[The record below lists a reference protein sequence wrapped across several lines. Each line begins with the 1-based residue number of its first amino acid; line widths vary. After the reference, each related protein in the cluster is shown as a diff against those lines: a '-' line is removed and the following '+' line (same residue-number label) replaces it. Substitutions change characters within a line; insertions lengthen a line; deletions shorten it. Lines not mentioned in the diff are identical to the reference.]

1 MKDKV
6 LPPHYPR
13 QFWLM
18 FAGLIL
24 STLGTTMIW
33 PFLMIYASETLALP
47 LAAVASLMTVNA
59 TAGLLSSIVAGPI
72 IDRLGRKGVMVVGL
86 IGNGLCYFMLSK
98 AHSYSA
104 FALILGASGLFSPL
118 YRVGTDAMM
127 ADLFP
132 VEKRADAFALLRM
145 ARNIGV
151 ATGPAIGGFVLAQ
164 SYTIGLYGAA
174 AGLAIYG
181 VMLLVFARE
190 TIPAEVTAAASS
202 LRDQLKG
209 YWQALRDKP
218 FIGLVGA
225 FTLVQMTT
233 SLIWVLLSV
242 YVKTGFGISEQRYG
256 WLATTNALMVVFL
269 QVLITRQTQRH
280 PALKVM
286 RWGAMFYI
294 VAPLLIAFSTG
305 YWGFWLAMVV
315 MTLGELIVVP
325 TASARAANLAPV
337 EMRGRYMSLY
347 GLTWNLASGISPVMG
362 GLLSD
367 TLGPQAPWF
376 GGAVMGVLA
385 VLAFWFLQVRSGRK
399 TGEIL

>member
-1 MKDKV
+1 MKNKV
-6 LPPHYPR
+6 LLTQYPR

-59 TAGLLSSIVAGPI
+59 AAGLISSIVAGPI

-86 IGNGLCYFMLSK
+86 IGNGLCYFLLSM
-98 AHSYSA
+98 AHSYGA

-132 VEKRADAFALLRM
+132 SEKRADAFALLRM

-174 AGLAIYG
+174 AGLSIYG

-202 LRDQLKG
+202 LRDQLQG

-269 QVLITRQTQRH
+269 QVMITRQTQRH

-294 VAPLLIAFSTG
+294 IAPLLIAFSTG

-347 GLTWNLASGISPVMG
+347 GLTWNLATGISPVVG

-376 GGAVMGVLA
+376 GGAVTGALA
-385 VLAFWFLQVRSGRK
+385 VLAFWFLQARSGRK
-399 TGEIL
+399 PAEIL

>member
-1 MKDKV
+1 
-6 LPPHYPR
+6 
-13 QFWLM
+13 M
-18 FAGLIL
+18 FVGLIL

-33 PFLMIYASETLALP
+33 PFLMIYASETLGLP
-47 LAAVASLMTVNA
+47 LAAIASLMTVNA
-59 TAGLLSSIVAGPI
+59 TAGLISSIVAGPI

-86 IGNGLCYFMLSK
+86 IGNGLCYFLLST
-98 AHSYSA
+98 AHSYGA

-118 YRVGTDAMM
+118 YRVGTDAML

-174 AGLAIYG
+174 AGLGIYG
-181 VMLLVFARE
+181 LMLLAFARE
-190 TIPAEVTAAASS
+190 TIPAEVTGKAST
-202 LRDQLKG
+202 LRDQLAG

-218 FIGLVGA
+218 FMGLVGA

-269 QVLITRQTQRH
+269 QVWITRRTQRK

-286 RWGAMFYI
+286 RWGAVFYI
-294 VAPLLIAFSTG
+294 FAPLLIAFSTG

-337 EMRGRYMSLY
+337 DMRGRYMSLY

-367 TLGPQAPWF
+367 TLGARAPWF
-376 GGAVMGVLA
+376 GGAVTGALA
-385 VLAFWFLQVRSGRK
+385 MLAFWWLQARAGRRA
-399 TGEIL
+399 EDNS

>member
-1 MKDKV
+1 MTRKT
-6 LPPHYPR
+6 LSTSYPR

-18 FAGLIL
+18 FVGLIL

-33 PFLMIYASETLALP
+33 PFLMIYASETLGLP
-47 LAAVASLMTVNA
+47 LAAIASLMTVNA
-59 TAGLLSSIVAGPI
+59 TAGLISSIVAGPI

-86 IGNGLCYFMLSK
+86 IGNGLCYFLLSM
-98 AHSYSA
+98 AHSYGA
-104 FALILGASGLFSPL
+104 FALILGASGAFSPL
-118 YRVGTDAMM
+118 YRVGTDAML
-127 ADLFP
+127 ADLFT
-132 VEKRADAFALLRM
+132 VDQRADAFALLRM

-174 AGLAIYG
+174 AGLGIYG
-181 VMLLVFARE
+181 LMLLAFARE
-190 TIPAEVTAAASS
+190 TIPAEVAGQAST
-202 LRDQLKG
+202 LRDQLAG
-209 YWQALRDKP
+209 YWQALRDRP

-242 YVKTGFGISEQRYG
+242 YVKTEFGISEQRYG

-269 QVLITRQTQRH
+269 QVMITRRTQRNS
-280 PALKVM
+280 PLKVM

-294 VAPLLIAFSTG
+294 AAPLLIAFSSG

-337 EMRGRYMSLY
+337 DKRGRYMSLY
-347 GLTWNLASGISPVMG
+347 GLTWNLASGVSPVIG

-376 GGAVMGVLA
+376 GGAVTGLLA
-385 VLAFWFLQVRSGRK
+385 VLAFWWLQARASRQA
-399 TGEIL
+399 EDNS

>member
-1 MKDKV
+1 MKNQA
-6 LPPHYPR
+6 LSTSYPR

-18 FAGLIL
+18 FAGMIL

-33 PFLMIYASETLALP
+33 PFLMIYASETLGLP

-59 TAGLLSSIVAGPI
+59 AAGLLSSIVAGPI
-72 IDRLGRKGVMVVGL
+72 VDRLGRKGVMVVGL
-86 IGNGLCYFMLSK
+86 IGNGLCYFLLNT
-98 AHSYSA
+98 AHSYGA

-118 YRVGTDAMM
+118 YRVGTDAML

-181 VMLLVFARE
+181 VMLLAFAHE
-190 TIPAEVTAAASS
+190 TIPAEVAGMGSS
-202 LRDQLKG
+202 LRDQLTG

-269 QVLITRQTQRH
+269 QVLITRQTKKR
-280 PALKVM
+280 PALRVM
-286 RWGAMFYI
+286 RWGAIFYI
-294 VAPLLIAFSTG
+294 AAPLLIAFSTG

-347 GLTWNLASGISPVMG
+347 GLTWNLASGISPLMG

-376 GGAVMGVLA
+376 GGAVTGALA
-385 VLAFWFLQVRSGRK
+385 VLAFGLMQARANRK
-399 TGEIL
+399 AADIS